1 MVIEPVPVVIVV
13 SVDID
18 EAAVSPDIVMVESV
32 VLVVVVSVFFD
43 SQAVA
48 SETIDNTNR
57 ADFAK
62 PFMIL
67 FV

>member
-1 MVIEPVPVVIVV
+1 MPVAIVV

-18 EAAVSPDIVMVESV
+18 EAAVSVDIVVVSV
-32 VLVVVVSVFFD
+32 VVVVSSFFFE

-48 SETIDNTNR
+48 KETIDNTNR

-67 FV
+67 CV

>member
-1 MVIEPVPVVIVV
+1 MLVSVAIVDVAAESLDMVI
-13 SVDID
+13 
-18 EAAVSPDIVMVESV
+18 VESDV
-32 VLVVVVSVFFD
+32 VVDVVSVFFD

-48 SETIDNTNR
+48 KETIDNTNR

-67 FV
+67 CV